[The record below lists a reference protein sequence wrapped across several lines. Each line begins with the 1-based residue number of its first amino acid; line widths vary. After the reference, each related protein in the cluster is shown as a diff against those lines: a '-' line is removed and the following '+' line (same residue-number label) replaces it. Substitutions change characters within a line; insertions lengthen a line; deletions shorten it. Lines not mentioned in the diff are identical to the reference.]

1 MKQYLIVGILMIVAV
16 SIIGGIWIQKSNPR
30 CGNPIK
36 EEFTPSIGGYDTDFI
51 DLSDRDRTIS
61 LAYRN
66 RSHMTTNHVQRKSS
80 PSLDG
85 TPNGLESGV
94 RVNFYHSQ

>member
-16 SIIGGIWIQKSNPR
+16 SIIGGVWIQRSNPR
-30 CGNPIK
+30 CNPIK
-36 EEFTPSIGGYDTDFI
+36 EEFTPSVGGYDTDFI
-51 DLSDRDRTIS
+51 DLSDRDRTTS

-66 RSHMTTNHVQRKSS
+66 RSHMTTNHVQRKPS
-80 PSLDG
+80 PAPDG
-85 TPNGLESGV
+85 TGV